1 VPASAAPKKGK
12 PADVADMLQRLKL
25 TSQESKAVIL
35 EDDDDLGCPQWALVG
50 KVLAP
55 NTLHIST
62 IRSALRPAWGNPQ
75 GLEFHPLGA
84 NMFMAE
90 FGCEKDKVRI
100 LDGSPWNVGRQAVIL
115 NEFDLSIKPADIRFE
130 ELTIWARILNLPFSL
145 MNDQRGKSLAEC
157 VGAVKK
163 MDVDEKGRAWGEY
176 LRFRVTIKVAEPL
189 MRCVSTFSQK
199 GRLLMCM
206 R

>member
-1 VPASAAPKKGK
+1 MGEPPRTRVSSAGREH
-12 PADVADMLQRLKL
+12 VHGGIRLR
-25 TSQESKAVIL
+25 E
-35 EDDDDLGCPQWALVG
+35 G
-50 KVLAP
+50 
-55 NTLHIST
+55 
-62 IRSALRPAWGNPQ
+62 Q
-75 GLEFHPLGA
+75 GPYSGWIA
-84 NMFMAE
+84 
-90 FGCEKDKVRI
+90 
-100 LDGSPWNVGRQAVIL
+100 PWNVGRQAVIL